1 MAGPDFADVRGAIFD
16 MDGTLLDSMS
26 IWETIGADY
35 LRFCGIEPRPDLR
48 ERIRNMSLPQAA
60 RYYQSAYGLR
70 KSEEEILA
78 GVNGMLARF
87 YREQAALKPGTAGL
101 LESLARRGVR
111 LCIATATDRPL
122 VETALERVGIR
133 SRFECIFTCSE
144 SGGKD
149 APHIYEA
156 ALRRLGTPREQT
168 WVFEDALYAVRTALA
183 AGFPVVGVF
192 DRHERDTAQV
202 ARLSNLYVKNLAELE
217 AYFH

>member
-1 MAGPDFADVRGAIFD
+1 
-16 MDGTLLDSMS
+16 
-26 IWETIGADY
+26 
-35 LRFCGIEPRPDLR
+35 
-48 ERIRNMSLPQAA
+48 MSLPQAA
-60 RYYQSAYGLR
+60 RYYQSAYGLPEERGGDPCRR
-70 KSEEEILA
+70 KRACSRA
-78 GVNGMLARF
+78 STGSRP
-87 YREQAALKPGTAGL
+87 RSSPGAAGL

-111 LCIATATDRPL
+111 MCIATATDRPL

-168 WVFEDALYAVRTALA
+168 WVFEDALYAVRTARA
-183 AGFPVVGVF
+183 ARLSGRRRVRPG
-192 DRHERDTAQV
+192 HERDTAQV